1 MKKVYDEVRLYQSH
15 HYIMSQPDTII
26 LIIIMIIIPRATRVY
41 NLAARAKLD
50 APNFY
55 LSFLLMNM
63 WLVPA
68 NDVMQR
74 YVMEH
79 FAFPGNIDFAADSQG
94 AFSCFIHE
102 KLMCLF
108 IVCETVFTMS
118 VSLCRG
124 SRVEGPMSR
133 VEVNNFF
140 YLFFLFFEQWKTN
153 GKQIRRI

>member
-1 MKKVYDEVRLYQSH
+1 
-15 HYIMSQPDTII
+15 
-26 LIIIMIIIPRATRVY
+26 
-41 NLAARAKLD
+41 
-50 APNFY
+50 
-55 LSFLLMNM
+55 
-63 WLVPA
+63 
-68 NDVMQR
+68 
-74 YVMEH
+74 MEH